1 VSGGAALRR
10 GAVAAIACAVTAF
23 LILPIFVVLPVS
35 LTTKSYLSLPEEGVT
50 LDHYGRLFGDPA
62 WLAGLLNSAL
72 IATAATAS
80 SLVLGTAFA
89 VGAWRL
95 AGRTMAALYLMLL
108 APMVLPPIVYSV
120 ALFRLW
126 AELRL
131 LDTYP
136 GTIVAHTV
144 LALPFVV
151 ITVGTS
157 LSALDPRIEFAAR
170 SLGATPLQ
178 AVRRVILPNIVPGMA
193 AGGLFAFVTS
203 WDEIV
208 VTLFITAR
216 RVVTLP
222 RKIWEGVID
231 AIDPRIAAVGTLL
244 IAFTLVLLA
253 VDAALARRR
262 RMAAAL
268 PTST

>member
-1 VSGGAALRR
+1 MLRR
-10 GAVAAIACAVTAF
+10 CALAAAAYAVMVF
-23 LILPIFVVLPVS
+23 LVAPIFVVMPVS
-35 LTTKSYLSLPEEGVT
+35 LTTKTYLSLPTEGTT
-50 LDHYGRLFGDPA
+50 LDHYDRLFGDPG
-62 WLAGLLNSAL
+62 WLAGLLNSAV
-72 IATAATAS
+72 IAAAATVL
-80 SLVLGTAFA
+80 SLGLGTAFA
-89 VGAWRL
+89 IGAWRL
-95 AGRTMAALYLMLL
+95 AGRTMTLLYLMLL
-108 APMVLPPIVYSV
+108 APMILPPIVYAV
-120 ALFRLW
+120 GLFRLFAW
-126 AELRL
+126 LRM
-131 LDTYP
+131 LDGYP
-136 GTIVAHTV
+136 GTIIAHTV

-151 ITVGTS
+151 ITVSTA

-170 SLGATPLQ
+170 SLGATPMQ

-244 IAFTLVLLA
+244 ILFTLLLLVLDRA
-253 VDAALARRR
+253 IASRRR
-262 RMAAAL
+262 G
-268 PTST
+268 P

>member
-1 VSGGAALRR
+1 MRSVLRR
-10 GAVAAIACAVTAF
+10 SALAAAAYAVMIF
-23 LILPIFVVLPVS
+23 LVVPIFVVMPVS
-35 LTTKSYLSLPEEGVT
+35 LTTKSYLSLPTEGT
-50 LDHYGRLFGDPA
+50 TFDHYDRLFADPG
-62 WLAGLLNSAL
+62 WLAGLINSAV
-72 IATAATAS
+72 IAAAATVLA
-80 SLVLGTAFA
+80 LVLGTAFA
-89 VGAWRL
+89 IAAWRL
-95 AGRTMAALYLMLL
+95 AGRTMTLFYLLLL
-108 APMVLPPIVYSV
+108 APMILPPIVYAV
-120 ALFRLW
+120 GAFRLFAW
-126 AELRL
+126 LRM
-131 LDTYP
+131 LDGYP
-136 GTIVAHTV
+136 GTIIAHTV

-151 ITVGTS
+151 ITVATS

-178 AVRRVILPNIVPGMA
+178 AVHRVILPNILPGVA

-244 IAFTLVLLA
+244 ILFTLVLLA
-253 VDAALARRR
+253 ADRMLARRR
-262 RMAAAL
+262 SK
-268 PTST
+268 P